1 MKDVET
7 SVSKKYV
14 LLLLMLSLI
23 VDSTLLLVSLKQY
36 YLIFDTSGW
45 NSFIVFNIVV
55 LTLMLLISKK
65 KIIWLPIV
73 ILFFLLIGYRIAFLF
88 MEWEYD
94 YVDSPKGTETLIIKH
109 RVATLGE
116 SHYSYEFYQKSF
128 PFLMKKLPEEDVG
141 ITVYDHDSHPN
152 AERTLGFDRPV
163 WLNEKEVIF
172 ESKDGRKKIT
182 LNK

>member
-1 MKDVET
+1 MKDVDT
-7 SVSKKYV
+7 STIKKYV
-14 LLLLMLSLI
+14 LFLFMLALL
-23 VDSTLLLVSLKQY
+23 VDAILLLVSLKHF

-45 NSFIVFNIVV
+45 NSVIIFNIVV
-55 LTLMLLISKK
+55 LTLMLLISKRK
-65 KIIWLPIV
+65 FIWLPIV
-73 ILFFLLIGYRIAFLF
+73 ILFFLLIGYRFVFLF

-109 RVATLGE
+109 RVTTLGE
-116 SHYSYEFYQKSF
+116 SHYLYEFYQKSF
-128 PFLMKKLPEEDVG
+128 SFLMKKLPEEDVG
-141 ITVYDHDSHPN
+141 ITVYDYDAHQN
-152 AERTLGFDRPV
+152 AESVLGFDRPE